1 MIFSLRPGFRSQR
14 SNVPTDFR
22 TYVEWPA
29 PRRRQYADDC
39 TASTAPHHIAPH
51 PMGCLRISWKIPG
64 HLYRPFQPR
73 LLSLHQPVLVDIER
87 TNLCSPTSIC
97 ATLLRGQIRTRASS
111 SLWHH
116 VLVRC
121 YDVIFFQ
128 SLPMPQNVGFL
139 HQIFRMDQ
147 PEWVVGW
154 NGW

>member
-1 MIFSLRPGFRSQR
+1 MKLRGHEAERGQTVGDGSKDGASDQGDD
-14 SNVPTDFR
+14 SGQWTGGEK
-22 TYVEWPA
+22 T
-29 PRRRQYADDC
+29 RRRVLALC
-39 TASTAPHHIAPH
+39 
-51 PMGCLRISWKIPG
+51 GISWKISG

-73 LLSLHQPVLVDIER
+73 LLALHQPVLVDIER